1 MSKTFSDAHIHLR
14 ASAITSFVRLSLI
27 AICDIGPRM
36 TAWRCHLGGGG
47 KARTTGVGPSAITST
62 SPQTYYKIITISLN
76 YKHNFNH
83 LHSFIHSQSTNHQS
97 QFTSYPPFIFCI
109 SHFKSAFTDS
119 LRNVYSGRPI
129 YLMCR
134 YKSNENF
141 SYGKDVLPLEVGS
154 IVDIDKFSDALSELL
169 VNQPGNRFSGMN
181 CLDACI
187 ILISET
193 DSEGLP
199 PDWKA
204 KLSQHDIALRKV
216 IVP

>member
-1 MSKTFSDAHIHLR
+1 MRVEVRPLLPQWQHNILIAGNLANDGDALLHSR
-14 ASAITSFVRLSLI
+14 GTAITSFATVPTN
-27 AICDIGPRM
+27 AIFDFRPRI
-36 TAWRCHLGGGG
+36 TAWRCCLGGGG

-129 YLMCR
+129 YLMCTW
-134 YKSNENF
+134 N
-141 SYGKDVLPLEVGS
+141 
-154 IVDIDKFSDALSELL
+154 
-169 VNQPGNRFSGMN
+169 
-181 CLDACI
+181 
-187 ILISET
+187 
-193 DSEGLP
+193 
-199 PDWKA
+199 
-204 KLSQHDIALRKV
+204 
-216 IVP
+216 